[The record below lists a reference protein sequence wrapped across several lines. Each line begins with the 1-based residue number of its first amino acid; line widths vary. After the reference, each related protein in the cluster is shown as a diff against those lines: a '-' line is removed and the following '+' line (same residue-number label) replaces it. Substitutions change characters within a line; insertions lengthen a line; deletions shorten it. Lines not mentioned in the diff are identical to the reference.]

1 MNASPRISIPMDN
14 NFSVLC
20 PEIMGNH
27 HQQFF
32 GSMKIHGN
40 PVFFT
45 GRCEPRRRQTKW
57 DQRSKSQ
64 GGVGGGGETRLSET
78 AWTWFWLFIILR
90 VGKKLLSHLIAY
102 WAPLNNHQK
111 ESGNTCGRNNNL
123 LSYYVLDVM
132 VQHRFSANK
141 INSKAREKKATVVW
155 EWINDQQGKCFDL
168 KTNLLTTNSWRKGR
182 EVSLCICIS
191 GIGGVR
197 RMT

>member
-1 MNASPRISIPMDN
+1 MQALGFQFPWTTIFWFCAQRLWETITN
-14 NFSVLC
+14 NFLV
-20 PEIMGNH
+20 PGKFMGTL
-27 HQQFF
+27 FF
-32 GSMKIHGN
+32 FM
-40 PVFFT
+40 
-45 GRCEPRRRQTKW
+45 GRCKPRRRQTKW

-78 AWTWFWLFIILR
+78 AWTWFLLFITLR

-141 INSKAREKKATVVW
+141 INRKAREKKATVVW

-191 GIGGVR
+191 GVR
-197 RMT
+197 RMR

>member
-1 MNASPRISIPMDN
+1 M
-14 NFSVLC
+14 
-20 PEIMGNH
+20 
-27 HQQFF
+27 
-32 GSMKIHGN
+32 
-40 PVFFT
+40 
-45 GRCEPRRRQTKW
+45 GRCKPRRRQTKW

-78 AWTWFWLFIILR
+78 AWTWFLLFITLR

-141 INSKAREKKATVVW
+141 INRKAREKKATVVW
-155 EWINDQQGKCFDL
+155 EWIKLMINKENVLILKQICSQQILEGKVERSVF
-168 KTNLLTTNSWRKGR
+168 
-182 EVSLCICIS
+182 VSAYQGLE
-191 GIGGVR
+191 G
-197 RMT
+197 

>member
-1 MNASPRISIPMDN
+1 
-14 NFSVLC
+14 
-20 PEIMGNH
+20 
-27 HQQFF
+27 
-32 GSMKIHGN
+32 MKIHGN

-45 GRCEPRRRQTKW
+45 GRCDPRSRQRKR

-64 GGVGGGGETRLSET
+64 RGGGLGCLRLHGPDFDFVLPWE
-78 AWTWFWLFIILR
+78 WVR
-90 VGKKLLSHLIAY
+90 KLLSHLIAY

-123 LSYYVLDVM
+123 LSYYVLEVM
-132 VQHRFSANK
+132 VQHWFSANK
-141 INSKAREKKATVVW
+141 INRKAREKKATVVW

-191 GIGGVR
+191 GIGRVR
-197 RMT
+197 RIR

>member
-1 MNASPRISIPMDN
+1 MQALGFQFPWTTIFRFCAQRLWETITN
-14 NFSVLC
+14 NFLV
-20 PEIMGNH
+20 PWKFMGTL
-27 HQQFF
+27 FF
-32 GSMKIHGN
+32 YGE
-40 PVFFT
+40 V
-45 GRCEPRRRQTKW
+45 
-57 DQRSKSQ
+57 RSKETADQTRPEEQVSR
-64 GGVGGGGETRLSET
+64 GSGEGGETRLSET
-78 AWTWFWLFIILR
+78 AWTWFWLFITLR

-123 LSYYVLDVM
+123 LSCYVLDVI

-141 INSKAREKKATVVW
+141 INRKAREKKATVVW

-197 RMT
+197 RIR

>member
-1 MNASPRISIPMDN
+1 MQALGFQFPWTTIFWFYARRLWETITN
-14 NFSVLC
+14 NFLV
-20 PEIMGNH
+20 PGKFMGTL
-27 HQQFF
+27 FF
-32 GSMKIHGN
+32 FM
-40 PVFFT
+40 
-45 GRCEPRRRQTKW
+45 GRCKPRRRQTKW

-78 AWTWFWLFIILR
+78 AWTWFLLFITLR

-141 INSKAREKKATVVW
+141 INRKAREKKATVVW

-191 GIGGVR
+191 GIGEVR
-197 RMT
+197 RMR

>member
-1 MNASPRISIPMDN
+1 MDN
-14 NFSVLC
+14 NF
-20 PEIMGNH
+20 
-27 HQQFF
+27 F
-32 GSMKIHGN
+32 GSVPRDYGKPSLTIFWFQEN
-40 PVFFT
+40 SWEPCFFY
-45 GRCEPRRRQTKW
+45 GEVQTKETA
-57 DQRSKSQ
+57 DQMRPEEQVSRGS
-64 GGVGGGGETRLSET
+64 GGGGETRLSET
-78 AWTWFWLFIILR
+78 AWTWFLLFITLR

-111 ESGNTCGRNNNL
+111 ESGNTRGRNNNL

-141 INSKAREKKATVVW
+141 INRKAREKKATVVW

-197 RMT
+197 RMR

>member
-1 MNASPRISIPMDN
+1 MPRDYGKPSLTIFWFQENSWEPCFFLRGGANQGDGRPNETRGAS
-14 NFSVLC
+14 LKG
-20 PEIMGNH
+20 E
-27 HQQFF
+27 
-32 GSMKIHGN
+32 
-40 PVFFT
+40 
-45 GRCEPRRRQTKW
+45 W
-57 DQRSKSQ
+57 
-64 GGVGGGGETRLSET
+64 GGGETRLSET
-78 AWTWFWLFIILR
+78 AWAWFWLFITLR

>member
-1 MNASPRISIPMDN
+1 MQALGFQFPWTTIFRFCAQRLWETITN
-14 NFSVLC
+14 NFLV
-20 PEIMGNH
+20 PWKFMGTL
-27 HQQFF
+27 FF
-32 GSMKIHGN
+32 LRGGAN
-40 PVFFT
+40 QGD
-45 GRCEPRRRQTKW
+45 GRPNETRGASLKGEW
-57 DQRSKSQ
+57 
-64 GGVGGGGETRLSET
+64 GGGGTRLSET
-78 AWTWFWLFIILR
+78 AWTWFLLFITLR

-141 INSKAREKKATVVW
+141 INRKAREKKATVVW

-197 RMT
+197 RMR